1 MRPGDVLLAH
11 LPQAD
16 GRSKDRPVLC
26 LCSVP
31 PFHDFLVCGI
41 TTQLTNRVAH
51 LDEVIA
57 ENDEDFPK
65 AGLKA
70 ASLIRTAFLALLPQ
84 SRFQGRIGFVSP
96 ERHRRLLNALAT
108 FLREAA

>member
-1 MRPGDVLLAH
+1 MTCSLHIFRRLT
-11 LPQAD
+11 
-16 GRSKDRPVLC
+16 DRPVLW
-26 LCSVP
+26 LYSVP

-41 TTQLTNRVAH
+41 TTQLTKRVAS

>member
-1 MRPGDVLLAH
+1 M
-11 LPQAD
+11 
-16 GRSKDRPVLC
+16 C

-31 PFHDFLVCGI
+31 PFHDFPVCGI
-41 TTQLTNRVAH
+41 TTQLTNRVAA
-51 LDEVIA
+51 LDEVIDL
-57 ENDEDFPK
+57 NDEDFPN

-84 SRFQGRIGFVSP
+84 SRLQGRIGFVSK
-96 ERHRRLLNALAT
+96 ERYRRLLNTLAT

>member
-1 MRPGDVLLAH
+1 MRPGDALLAH

-26 LCSVP
+26 SCSVP

-41 TTQLTNRVAH
+41 TTQLTNRVAY

-70 ASLIRTAFLALLPQ
+70 ASLIRTACLALLPK
-84 SRFQGRIGFVSP
+84 SRFQGRSGFVSQ
-96 ERHRRLLNALAT
+96 ERHRLLLNALAT
-108 FLREAA
+108 FLQEAA

>member
-31 PFHDFLVCGI
+31 P
-41 TTQLTNRVAH
+41 
-51 LDEVIA
+51 
-57 ENDEDFPK
+57 
-65 AGLKA
+65 AGQVVRGGNLL
-70 ASLIRTAFLALLPQ
+70 ASP
-84 SRFQGRIGFVSP
+84 V
-96 ERHRRLLNALAT
+96 
-108 FLREAA
+108 

>member
-1 MRPGDVLLAH
+1 
-11 LPQAD
+11 
-16 GRSKDRPVLC
+16 

-31 PFHDFLVCGI
+31 PFRDFLGCGI
-41 TTQLTNRVAH
+41 TTQLTNRVAY

-57 ENDEDFPK
+57 ENDEDFPN

-84 SRFQGRIGFVSP
+84 SRFQGRIGFVSQ
-96 ERHRRLLNALAT
+96 ERHRRRLSALAT